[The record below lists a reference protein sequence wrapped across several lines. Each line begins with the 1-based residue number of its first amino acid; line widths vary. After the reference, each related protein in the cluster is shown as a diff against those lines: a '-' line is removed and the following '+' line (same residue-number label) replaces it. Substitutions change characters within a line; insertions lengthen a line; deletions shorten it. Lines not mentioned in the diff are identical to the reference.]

1 MEREREREHLCSG
14 ASETLKVNIMPISI
28 RENVVN
34 QAFVVCCYRFIF
46 HECVSVKLD
55 NKVTFPLMGLS
66 VTPTALL
73 QHGTPHPYNLYACV
87 CHYGGENSA
96 EHYFKC

>member
-1 MEREREREHLCSG
+1 MCAD
-14 ASETLKVNIMPISI
+14 ASETLTINIRAE
-28 RENVVN
+28 RE
-34 QAFVVCCYRFIF
+34 QAFVVPCYRFIF

-66 VTPTALL
+66 VTPPALL
-73 QHGTPHPYNLYACV
+73 QRGTPHPYNLYACV

-96 EHYFKC
+96 NHYFRCYCLEYSDCA